1 MKGVGQQVAQDGPY
15 QLWIGHRDDRC
26 EVTAHPEV
34 GGHRD
39 EFGERG
45 VYEGFQVDWLWVMLG
60 GNVESFQLCQR
71 VQKL

>member
-1 MKGVGQQVAQDGPY
+1 M
-15 QLWIGHRDDRC
+15 
-26 EVTAHPEV
+26 TAHPEV